1 MHIVEVTSHVVQALL
16 LTLWLSL
23 PTIVVASV
31 VGTLF
36 SLLQALT
43 QIQEQTLSF
52 AVKLIA
58 VGVTI
63 YLTARWVG
71 GEIFNYT
78 VALFEAMPDRWT
90 R

>member
-1 MHIVEVTSHVVQALL
+1 MDTPDLISYLSKALY

-23 PTIVVASV
+23 PPIIVASI

-36 SLLQALT
+36 SLFQALT

-58 VGVTI
+58 VMATLA
-63 YLTARWVG
+63 LTARWIG
-71 GEIFNYT
+71 GELFNYT
-78 VALFEAMPDRWT
+78 LSVFELFPQLVH
-90 R
+90 